1 MKERTLAQEYRQIP
15 VSEPKP
21 FVKWVGGKR
30 QLMQELENNFPK
42 QFGTYHEPFLGGGA
56 VMFNLLSKEPRL
68 SCNVSDFNSDLI
80 LAYVTIRDK
89 LGKLIESLEN
99 HSKNYHKDSA
109 EYYYHIRKQ
118 EPKQQIEKV
127 SRLLF
132 LNKTCFNGLYRVNKK
147 GQFNVPLGR
156 YTNPNIVNKENLT
169 TVSKILQS
177 KKIKISCRDFEAV
190 LGDAK
195 KGDLVYFDPP
205 YHPVSSTANFTSYT
219 HRDFTENDLER
230 LADLGDQLNSK
241 GCHVLLSNSNS
252 KTVKDFF
259 LKKHWKISS
268 INANRAINSNAQKR
282 TGHKEIIIKNY

>member
-1 MKERTLAQEYRQIP
+1 MAQEYRQIA

-30 QLMQELENNFPK
+30 QLMQDLENNFPK
-42 QFGTYHEPFLGGGA
+42 QFTTYHEPFLGGGA
-56 VMFNLLSKEPRL
+56 VMFNLLTKKRHL

-89 LGKLIESLEN
+89 LEKLIESLEN
-99 HSKNYHKDSA
+99 HSKNYHKNST
-109 EYYYHIRKQ
+109 EYYYEVRKQ

-169 TVSKILQS
+169 AVSKILQS

-205 YHPVSSTANFTSYT
+205 YQPVSSTANFTSYT
-219 HRDFTENDLER
+219 HRDFTEDDLER
-230 LADLGDQLNSK
+230 LAKLADQLHSK
-241 GCHVLLSNSNS
+241 GCYVLLSNSNS

-259 LKKHWKISS
+259 SKKYWKISS
-268 INANRAINSNAQKR
+268 INVNRAINSNAQKR

>member
-1 MKERTLAQEYRQIP
+1 MAQEYRQFA

-56 VMFNLLSKEPRL
+56 VMFNLLTKKPQL

-89 LGKLIESLEN
+89 LGKLIESLES
-99 HSKNYHKDSA
+99 HSKNYHKDPV
-109 EYYYHIRKQ
+109 EYYYQVRQQ

-147 GQFNVPLGR
+147 GKFNVPLGR

-169 TVSKILQS
+169 AVSKILKS

-190 LGDAK
+190 LDDAK
-195 KGDLVYFDPP
+195 KDDLVYFDPP
-205 YHPVSSTANFTSYT
+205 YQPVSNTANFTSYT
-219 HRDFTENDLER
+219 HRDFTEDDLER
-230 LADLGDQLNSK
+230 LAGLGDQLNSK

-252 KTVKDFF
+252 KTVKDIFS
-259 LKKHWKISS
+259 KKYWKISL
-268 INANRAINSNAQKR
+268 IDANRAINSNSKKR
-282 TGHKEIIIKNY
+282 TGHKEILIKNY

>member
-1 MKERTLAQEYRQIP
+1 MAQEYHQIAI
-15 VSEPKP
+15 SDTKP

-56 VMFNLLSKEPRL
+56 VMFNLLSKEPKL
-68 SCNVSDFNSDLI
+68 SCNVSDFNADLI

-89 LGKLIESLEN
+89 LRKLVESLEN
-99 HSKNYHKDSA
+99 HSKNYHKDSS
-109 EYYYHIRKQ
+109 EYYYQVRKQ

-127 SRLLF
+127 SRLIF
-132 LNKTCFNGLYRVNKK
+132 LNRTCFNGLYRVNKK

-156 YTNPNIVNKENLT
+156 YTNPNIINKENLT
-169 TVSKILQS
+169 AVSKVLQS

-205 YHPVSSTANFTSYT
+205 YQPVSSTANFTSYT
-219 HRDFTENDLER
+219 HRDFIEDDLER
-230 LADLGDQLNSK
+230 LADLANQLTSK
-241 GCHVLLSNSNS
+241 GCFVLLSNSNS
-252 KTVKDFF
+252 KVVKEYFSS
-259 LKKHWKISS
+259 KHWS
-268 INANRAINSNAQKR
+268 INTIDANRAINSNSKKR

>member
-1 MKERTLAQEYRQIP
+1 LAQEYRQIA

-30 QLMQELENNFPK
+30 QIMQELENNFPK
-42 QFGTYHEPFLGGGA
+42 QFETYHEPFLGGGA
-56 VMFNLLSKEPRL
+56 VMFNLLTKEPRL
-68 SCNVSDFNSDLI
+68 PCNVSDFNSDLI

-89 LGKLIESLEN
+89 LDKLVESLEN
-99 HSKNYHKDSA
+99 HSKNYHKDST
-109 EYYYHIRKQ
+109 EYYYEVRKQ

-156 YTNPNIVNKENLT
+156 YTNPNIINKGNLT
-169 TVSKILQS
+169 VVSKVLQS
-177 KKIKISCRDFEAV
+177 KKIKISCRDFESV

-205 YHPVSSTANFTSYT
+205 YQPVSNTANFTSYT
-219 HRDFTENDLER
+219 HRNFTEDDLER
-230 LADLGDQLNSK
+230 LAGLGDNLNSK
-241 GCHVLLSNSNS
+241 GCFVLLSNSNS

-259 LKKHWKISS
+259 SKKHWRISS
-268 INANRAINSNAQKR
+268 IDVNRTINSNAQKR

>member
-1 MKERTLAQEYRQIP
+1 MAQEYRQITI
-15 VSEPKP
+15 SQPKP

-30 QLMQELENNFPK
+30 QLMQVLENYFPK

-56 VMFNLLSKEPRL
+56 VMFNLLSKEPKL

-89 LGKLIESLEN
+89 LEKLIESLEN
-99 HSKNYHKDSA
+99 HSKNYHKDSS
-109 EYYYHIRKQ
+109 EYYYQVRKQ

-127 SRLLF
+127 SRLIF
-132 LNKTCFNGLYRVNKK
+132 LNRTCFNGLYRVNKK

-169 TVSKILQS
+169 AVNKILQS
-177 KKIKISCRDFEAV
+177 KKIKISCRDFKSV

-205 YHPVSSTANFTSYT
+205 YQPVSNTANFTSYT
-219 HRDFTENDLER
+219 HRDFTEDDLER
-230 LADLGDQLNSK
+230 LTHLADQLHSK
-241 GCHVLLSNSNS
+241 GCSVLLSNSNS
-252 KTVKDFF
+252 KIVKDFF
-259 LKKHWKISS
+259 SKKHWKISL
-268 INANRAINSNAQKR
+268 IDANRAINSKAQKR
-282 TGHKEIIIKNY
+282 TGHKELIVKNY

>member
-1 MKERTLAQEYRQIP
+1 MAQEYRQIA

-30 QLMQELENNFPK
+30 QLMQDLENNFPK
-42 QFGTYHEPFLGGGA
+42 QFTTYHEPFLGGGA
-56 VMFNLLSKEPRL
+56 VMFNLLTKKPQL

-89 LGKLIESLEN
+89 LRKLIESLEN

-109 EYYYHIRKQ
+109 EYYYEIRKQ

-169 TVSKILQS
+169 AVSNILQS

-190 LGDAK
+190 LDDTK

-205 YHPVSSTANFTSYT
+205 YQPVSSTANFTSYT
-219 HRDFTENDLER
+219 HRDFTEDDLER

-252 KTVKDFF
+252 KIVKDFF
-259 LKKHWKISS
+259 SKKYWKISS

>member
-1 MKERTLAQEYRQIP
+1 
-15 VSEPKP
+15 
-21 FVKWVGGKR
+21 
-30 QLMQELENNFPK
+30 MQDLENNFPK
-42 QFGTYHEPFLGGGA
+42 QFTTYHEPFLGGGA
-56 VMFNLLSKEPRL
+56 VMFNLLTKKPQL

-89 LGKLIESLEN
+89 LEKLIESLEN
-99 HSKNYHKDSA
+99 HSKNYHKNST
-109 EYYYHIRKQ
+109 EYYYEVRKQ

-169 TVSKILQS
+169 AVSKILQS

-205 YHPVSSTANFTSYT
+205 YQPVSSTANFTSYT
-219 HRDFTENDLER
+219 HRDFTEDDLER
-230 LADLGDQLNSK
+230 LANLGDKLHSR

-259 LKKHWKISS
+259 SKKHWKISS
-268 INANRAINSNAQKR
+268 INVNRAINSNAQKR

>member
-1 MKERTLAQEYRQIP
+1 MAQEYRQIA

-56 VMFNLLSKEPRL
+56 VMFNLLTKKPQL

-89 LGKLIESLEN
+89 LGKLIESLES
-99 HSKNYHKDSA
+99 HSKNYQKDPV
-109 EYYYHIRKQ
+109 EYYYQVRQQ

-147 GQFNVPLGR
+147 GKFNVPLGR

-169 TVSKILQS
+169 AVSKILKS

-190 LGDAK
+190 LDDAK
-195 KGDLVYFDPP
+195 KDDLVYFDPP
-205 YHPVSSTANFTSYT
+205 YQPVSNTANFTSYT
-219 HRDFTENDLER
+219 HRDFTEDDLER
-230 LADLGDQLNSK
+230 LAGLGDKLNSK

-252 KTVKDFF
+252 KTVKDIFS
-259 LKKHWKISS
+259 KKYWKISS
-268 INANRAINSNAQKR
+268 IDANRAINSNAQKR

>member
-1 MKERTLAQEYRQIP
+1 MAQEYRQIA

-30 QLMQELENNFPK
+30 QLMQDLENNFPK
-42 QFGTYHEPFLGGGA
+42 QFSTYHEPFLGGGA
-56 VMFNLLSKEPRL
+56 VMFNLLTKKPQL

-89 LGKLIESLEN
+89 LEKLIESLEN
-99 HSKNYHKDSA
+99 HSKNYHKNST
-109 EYYYHIRKQ
+109 EYYYEVRKQ

-252 KTVKDFF
+252 KTVKDIFS
-259 LKKHWKISS
+259 KKHWKISS
-268 INANRAINSNAQKR
+268 INANRAINSNAKKR